1 MCVWR
6 ICRKPYRDTP
16 LSIPPPLRRSKR
28 WSACLCRSAGSS
40 WLTSGRTAALNVLSA
55 IITVER
61 NFLLNPR
68 HLEAQRIRIVS
79 DEAFTFDTRLL

>member
-1 MCVWR
+1 
-6 ICRKPYRDTP
+6 
-16 LSIPPPLRRSKR
+16 
-28 WSACLCRSAGSS
+28 
-40 WLTSGRTAALNVLSA
+40 LNVLSA

-68 HLEAQRIRIVS
+68 HPEAQRIRISS